1 MIRPLVLRAMQ
12 DQAELLELLQ
22 HAVTTM
28 AEELLELKT
37 ELTALHRQLQSSDQL
52 LLQLMAKA
60 DRVDAM
66 QANLSALERRLLQP
80 RRPAPRRRRSSKRG
94 RVVRRLALLLL
105 AGLSVA
111 SGLALMIRSLWIRRD
126 ATSPV
131 SAVREQPQP
140 GSTLLLTAKGP
151 TWLEVQTSSGR
162 TLHYGLA
169 KPGTYSFAANPSLRI
184 RAGRPDLVMITF
196 AGSTAP
202 LGSIDATGWHLYKH
216 QRT

>member
-1 MIRPLVLRAMQ
+1 MQ
-12 DQAELLELLQ
+12 DQAESLELLQ
-22 HAVTTM
+22 HAVTTI

-66 QANLSALERRLLQP
+66 QANLSALERRLLPP

-126 ATSPV
+126 ATSQI
-131 SAVREQPQP
+131 SAVSEREQPQP

-151 TWLEVQTSSGR
+151 TWLEVQTSSG
-162 TLHYGLA
+162 TILHYGLA

-184 RAGRPDLVMITF
+184 RAGRPDLVMISF
-196 AGSTAP
+196 EGATAP
-202 LGSIDATGWHLYKH
+202 LGSINATGWHLYKH
-216 QRT
+216 KRT